1 MNYFFILFLNYI
13 EEKIQDILLIHFCNG
28 ISFKKKSKRFTKLTV
43 LILISSLISTIMEL
57 NINNYFILRLL
68 QITLGMLIIFI
79 ISAKRLSIII
89 TIYFFSYLISI
100 VIQYAIVFFFNM
112 IFDDFS
118 DYRIGLLGNLITI
131 ILIIILGK
139 ILNPKKIFNMFIKN
153 KTSLRIVLVNLFLF
167 FTFED
172 FIFKMYTQN
181 YKSNITIILT
191 SALLIILINYV
202 IIFEE
207 YRLSQK
213 ENDLIKFKNETVLLN
228 ELITQ
233 VRSKQH
239 EYDNRIATITSLPS
253 VYKDYNSLSDA
264 INSYSQFIQTDTQVI
279 DILQLDN
286 KLVAAFLFY
295 QYKQAQRESK
305 SMHVKICVPTLH
317 SLIPEPKL
325 VDIISILTTNMVE
338 AIDPGDE
345 CELRIDCRNN
355 HVIIETVNKGPLL
368 DSNIQQNL
376 FTQGYSTKRIHQT
389 NDNISQRG
397 YGLYNLKRIVSRYHG
412 SYEVYN
418 EINRT
423 TGNTNIIFH
432 IEV

>member
-1 MNYFFILFLNYI
+1 
-13 EEKIQDILLIHFCNG
+13 
-28 ISFKKKSKRFTKLTV
+28 
-43 LILISSLISTIMEL
+43 
-57 NINNYFILRLL
+57 
-68 QITLGMLIIFI
+68 
-79 ISAKRLSIII
+79 
-89 TIYFFSYLISI
+89 
-100 VIQYAIVFFFNM
+100 
-112 IFDDFS
+112 
-118 DYRIGLLGNLITI
+118 LGNLITI
-131 ILIIILGK
+131 ILIIILCK

-191 SALLIILINYV
+191 LALLIILINYV

-213 ENDLIKFKNETVLLN
+213 ENDLIKFKKETVLLN
-228 ELITQ
+228 ELIAQ

-317 SLIPEPKL
+317 SLIPEPTL